1 MYVPNMTNHIVNFRE
16 ILSGFGWILNMQCSL
31 KNIDIFANTISS
43 WDDQI
48 NSLQFTKKANQN
60 STKLTLCNNYFQ
72 DGSTC
77 AHIAAA
83 KGSLGVVEELM
94 KHDLN
99 VVLNSRNKVT
109 DSTPLHIATEGG
121 HFDVVKKLLDAGAS
135 AADENKAGKK
145 CRVLLN

>member
-1 MYVPNMTNHIVNFRE
+1 MHVPNMTNAYCQSSGNTLQIWVNSLLVTIKLTLR
-16 ILSGFGWILNMQCSL
+16 NSL
-31 KNIDIFANTISS
+31 K
-43 WDDQI
+43 
-48 NSLQFTKKANQN
+48 K

-109 DSTPLHIATEGG
+109 DSTSHC
-121 HFDVVKKLLDAGAS
+121 
-135 AADENKAGKK
+135 N
-145 CRVLLN
+145 